1 MDLRSLG
8 DGSLG
13 LWTRPQALALMTRGT
28 LNRIAS
34 RSWQIPF
41 TGVYAD
47 AGYELSAVQWA
58 QAAVLAS
65 GGAGQPMEYGEPR
78 ADGSRRSR
86 LVAVACGRSAARV
99 WGLPLI
105 DDADPATHATE
116 YLLHDVQVWRSLPTM
131 TAPARAGGPDRAGGS
146 DRAGRPDRPQLRR
159 HRLTG
164 LGGGL
169 MQHGTGLWLTTPLRT
184 ALDCVTL
191 VSPEAAVCVLDD
203 GLHRELFTSA
213 ELTAAVAARA
223 GKPGATALRAA
234 VASAD
239 GRSESPNETLARLL
253 LQPTLPGLEP
263 QVQLHDERGR
273 LLARFD
279 FGDRAVRLAVDM
291 DGKRGHAGEQMV
303 AKDRKRDRASARH
316 GWWTERGTW
325 WEVRRDQAAFVARVE
340 QRWEVLRARAA

>member
-1 MDLRSLG
+1 MDLSSLG
-8 DGSLG
+8 EGSLG
-13 LWTRPQALALMTRGT
+13 LWTRPQALALMTRGS
-28 LNRIAS
+28 LNRIA
-34 RSWQIPF
+34 RTSWQIPF

-47 AGYELSAVQWA
+47 AGYELSPVQWA

-65 GGAGQPMEYGEPR
+65 GGAGQPLAYGEPR

-86 LVAVACGRSAARV
+86 LVAAACGRSAARV

-105 DDADPATHATE
+105 DDDDPATQTAEH
-116 YLLHDVQVWRSLPTM
+116 LLHDVLVWRSLPTM
-131 TAPARAGGPDRAGGS
+131 TAPTRAGG
-146 DRAGRPDRPQLRR
+146 PDRPQLRR

-164 LGGGL
+164 LVGGL
-169 MQHGTGLWLTTPLRT
+169 VQDRNGLWLTSPQTT
-184 ALDCVTL
+184 ALDCVNL
-191 VSPEAAVCVLDD
+191 LRPEAAVCVLDA
-203 GLHRELFTSA
+203 GLHRELFTRA

-223 GKPGATALRAA
+223 GKPGARALRDA

-263 QVQLHDERGR
+263 QVQLHDGHGR
-273 LLARFD
+273 VLARFD
-279 FGDRAVRLAVDM
+279 LGDRAVRLAVDM

-303 AKDRKRDRASARH
+303 AKDRKRDRVSARY